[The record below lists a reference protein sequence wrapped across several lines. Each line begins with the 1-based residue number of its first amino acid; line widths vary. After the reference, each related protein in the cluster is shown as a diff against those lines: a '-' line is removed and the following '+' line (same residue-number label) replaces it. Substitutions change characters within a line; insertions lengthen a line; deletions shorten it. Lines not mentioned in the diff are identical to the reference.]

1 MFFCIIALCLA
12 NMDVAEREHNNKKG
26 MKMWHGERK
35 NHWKRGYGRG
45 GRYKNRRGKKCKNK
59 CRRHKKW
66 GKQNKWNKHRKNRR
80 CGKKCWKH

>member
-12 NMDVAEREHNNKKG
+12 NMDVAEREHNKKH

-35 NHWKRGYGRG
+35 NHWKRGYGH
-45 GRYKNRRGKKCKNK
+45 GRRFKHRKGKNCKSRCHKHRKWNK
-59 CRRHKKW
+59 H
-66 GKQNKWNKHRKNRR
+66 NKWNKNRKNRR